1 VIRSRPLSMV
11 LRLAVGI
18 ALIALLLV
26 RSDIHA
32 VSKAISEAR
41 LGDVVVAFVLLL
53 MMLVVGAFRWRL
65 VLPSLD
71 LSYPTLTVVRLYFVG
86 TFFNAFLP
94 TGVGGDAYKAMRM
107 RTEPGS
113 LGRALAS
120 VFLDRGGGFVALALL
135 GLAGAAW
142 QLASGDDTRVPNVA
156 AVLAI
161 LMLVSA
167 AVLYP
172 LSRKLHAGPQPEG
185 SRFRTRVAGTLRN
198 VAVVARDKRLVG
210 WVLLLGVVVQGLL
223 VAANVFLA
231 LALHLSVTVG
241 AMAAILVITAVVAV
255 LPLSINGLGLR
266 EGAYVWCLTAY
277 GISRDDATAF
287 AFLML
292 GLVLAT
298 SAIGGLVYVAGGGRI
313 ADRDGVTTST
323 TQPRDPSTGSGATT
337 TGSRPPAS
345 S

>member
-1 VIRSRPLSMV
+1 
-11 LRLAVGI
+11 
-18 ALIALLLV
+18 
-26 RSDIHA
+26 
-32 VSKAISEAR
+32 
-41 LGDVVVAFVLLL
+41 
-53 MMLVVGAFRWRL
+53 
-65 VLPSLD
+65 
-71 LSYPTLTVVRLYFVG
+71 
-86 TFFNAFLP
+86 
-94 TGVGGDAYKAMRM
+94 
-107 RTEPGS
+107 
-113 LGRALAS
+113 
-120 VFLDRGGGFVALALL
+120 
-135 GLAGAAW
+135 
-142 QLASGDDTRVPNVA
+142 
-156 AVLAI
+156 
-161 LMLVSA
+161 
-167 AVLYP
+167 
-172 LSRKLHAGPQPEG
+172 
-185 SRFRTRVAGTLRN
+185 VAGTLRN

-210 WVLLLGVVVQGLL
+210 WVLLLGVVVQGML

-231 LALHLSVTVG
+231 LALHLSVTVA

-323 TQPRDPSTGSGATT
+323 TQPRDPSAGSGATT